1 MVAWESIRSLSDV
14 SFGTSAAGTSRW
26 GGPHAARA
34 PEARSAP
41 ENTTAERMVAFDM
54 AGRLLTVAV
63 NIEAIPQRS
72 HAPGDVAE
80 WHVAC

>member
-1 MVAWESIRSLSDV
+1 MRSLSDV

-26 GGPHAARA
+26 GGPQAARA

-41 ENTTAERMVAFDM
+41 EKTTAERMVAFDM
-54 AGRLLTVAV
+54 AGRLVTVAV
-63 NIEAIPQRS
+63 NIEAILQRS
-72 HAPGDVAE
+72 RTPRVVAE